1 MQKKPYAVKL
11 DAIFEGPMDL
21 LVHLIKKNEVDIQ
34 DIPIALITDQ
44 YLEYIQ
50 WMESMNIDFAGD
62 FLFMAAT
69 LTQIKSKTLL
79 PVHEGIGDEDE
90 DEDPRDEI
98 TRPLIE
104 YLQMKAAAE
113 QLSGRN
119 LLGKNIFTRL
129 PGNPVQYP
137 GPAENEFIRVGLFEL
152 IDSFQRVLEKM
163 PGDHSVDF
171 TADRISVKDRISE
184 IIDILSDKTSVSF
197 MALFSEK
204 PEKSDVVVT
213 FLAVLELVRLHLVK
227 IVQHVQTG
235 IIRLFYL

>member
-11 DAIFEGPMDL
+11 DSIFEGPMDL

-163 PGDHSVDF
+163 PGENSVDF

-197 MALFSEK
+197 VALFSEK

-235 IIRLFYL
+235 TIRLFYL